1 MHHRNP
7 LNLAVWA
14 PLAGQVDAV
23 VERQRL
29 AMTKDP
35 SRAGWWVLS
44 DELEPGTRYAFSLD
58 GGDPLPDPRS
68 QFQPEGPHGPSM
80 LVNPLLFHRPRP
92 WEGRDL
98 RGAVLYEMHVAT
110 FTPEGTFDSAIE
122 HLQHLVDLG
131 VDAVEVMPV
140 ADFAG
145 DRGWGYD
152 GVGMFAVHRSYGGPS
167 AFLRFIDACHERGI
181 GVILDVVHNHLGP
194 EGNYL
199 AHFGPY
205 FTSTH
210 ATPWGPAVNLDAP
223 GAGEVRAYLLDSA
236 RQWLVDFRLDG
247 LRLDAV
253 HELADD
259 SEKHFLVELSEAV
272 ASWKAETGRPM
283 MLIAESDL
291 NKPSMVTPAGT
302 EPDAMGMD
310 AQWADDI
317 HHALHSFFTQETH
330 GYYVDFGPVEVLQ
343 KALDGVFV
351 HDGCTSTFRQTPW
364 GKPVDQAS
372 HHYNAHSF
380 VAFLQD
386 HDQIGNRA
394 VGDRIHN
401 TITPSQHAAAAALY
415 LLSPYTPMLFM
426 GEEWAASTPFPF
438 FSDLGP
444 ELGPLVTAGRLR
456 EFSRMGWDQPVPDPQ
471 AEDTMREA
479 VLRWEERAQPAH
491 ARMLDWYR
499 LLIQLRHDYFDVQ
512 DPRISQT
519 TVDVVDDDTLV
530 MRRGRLVVAATR
542 ATDRSV
548 ELDLGPVEK
557 VLASWDPLAEGA
569 TAGWLPGGAIV
580 ALMASD
586 ANDPA

>member
-1 MHHRNP
+1 MHHHDP
-7 LNLAVWA
+7 LQPAVWA
-14 PLAGQVDAV
+14 PHAERVATVIDLAHLPMAPDD
-23 VERQRL
+23 
-29 AMTKDP
+29 T
-35 SRAGWWVLS
+35 RAGWWVLP
-44 DELEPGTRYAFSLD
+44 ELVVPGTLYKFSLD

-68 QFQPEGPHGPSM
+68 RFQPEGPHGPSM
-80 LVNPLLFHRPRP
+80 MVDPELFEREQV

-98 RGAVLYEMHVAT
+98 RGAVLYEMHVGT
-110 FTPEGTFDSAIE
+110 FTAEGTFDAAIE
-122 HLQHLVDLG
+122 RLGHLVDLG

-145 DRGWGYD
+145 VRGWGYD
-152 GVGMFAVHRSYGGPS
+152 GVGLFSVHRAYGGPEG
-167 AFLRFIDACHERGI
+167 FVRFIDAAHARGL

-199 AHFGPY
+199 AQFGPY
-205 FTSTH
+205 FTDTH
-210 ATPWGPAVNLDAP
+210 ETPWGPAVNLDAP
-223 GAGEVRAYLLDSA
+223 GSDEVRSFLLDSA
-236 RQWLVDFRLDG
+236 RQWLVDYRLDG

-253 HELADD
+253 HALADD
-259 SEKHFLVELSEAV
+259 SDKHFLVELAESV
-272 ASWKAETGRPM
+272 AHWELEVSRPL

-291 NKPSMVTPAGT
+291 NQPSMVSPIGSVPEAK
-302 EPDAMGMD
+302 GMD

-317 HHALHSFFTQETH
+317 HHALHSFFTNETQ

-351 HDGCTSTFRQTPW
+351 HDGDTSTFRGEPW
-364 GKPVDQAS
+364 GQKVDQTS
-372 HHYNAHSF
+372 EDYDAHSF

-386 HDQIGNRA
+386 HDQVGNRA
-394 VGDRIHN
+394 SGDRIHE

-444 ELGPLVTAGRLR
+444 ELGPMVTAGRKR
-456 EFSRMGWDQPVPDPQ
+456 EFSRMGWDQQVPDPQ
-471 AEDTMREA
+471 SPDTMRDA
-479 VLRWEERAQPAH
+479 VLRWDERSEHEH

-499 LLIQLRHDYFDVQ
+499 QLIRIRHEYPDIMN
-512 DPRISQT
+512 PRLSET
-519 TVDVVDDDTLV
+519 TLDVDDDDTIS
-530 MRRGRLVVAATR
+530 MRRGRVVVAATR

-548 ELDLGPVEK
+548 ELDLGEVER

-569 TAGWLPGGAIV
+569 GVGFLPGGAIV
-580 ALMASD
+580 ALMKE
-586 ANDPA
+586 